1 MSCVTSAAPQIDSR
15 FPSRLRALLV
25 ISEDEL
31 EELVWICRPKGSVIC
46 DDPLE
51 RLSREHRHHVRCEV
65 SLSIGPFAFCIRS
78 RAVQFTNDRANKI
91 IENEDLLR
99 LSEFDIYC
107 PEAYALCIMPPGT
120 RLQMPIWELI
130 FKSHKDCAAV
140 AIPYMRVQ
148 KQTIKKLRH
157 KIIIIAA
164 SQLRAP
170 S

>member
-51 RLSREHRHHVRCEV
+51 RPSREHRHHVRCEI
-65 SLSIGPFAFCIRS
+65 SLSIGPFTFCIRS

-99 LSEFDIYC
+99 LSEFDIC
-107 PEAYALCIMPPGT
+107 CEAYAYTPRHQTPNANMGVDFQITQGLCSSRYSVYESTGT
-120 RLQMPIWELI
+120 DDKETAPQ
-130 FKSHKDCAAV
+130 KSYYC
-140 AIPYMRVQ
+140 R
-148 KQTIKKLRH
+148 
-157 KIIIIAA
+157 
-164 SQLRAP
+164 
-170 S
+170 